1 MFSDS
6 GRSRFRDV
14 ECPIPNSILQY
25 YAPSELAP
33 RTETKIIFQTFL
45 GGAVCT
51 VDGRVN
57 IWVLCLVGIMHHAW
71 YHVGKPFPST
81 KLSRAVAETQLPLT
95 YSMCSEEQNH
105 FPTGVNLSK
114 NVYFGFF
121 KREQQKTCVPE
132 DTGTGTLLHLLFH
145 KPELSSLSNN
155 VSTVST
161 NPPT

>member
-14 ECPIPNSILQY
+14 QCPIPNSILQY

-81 KLSRAVAETQLPLT
+81 KVSRAVAEHSFLWP
-95 YSMCSEEQNH
+95 MCREEQNH

-114 NVYFGFF
+114 NVYFGFSKENSKKHVF
-121 KREQQKTCVPE
+121 LKTPAQAHYYIYCFINQNYLV
-132 DTGTGTLLHLLFH
+132 
-145 KPELSSLSNN
+145 LSNN